1 MDISVKNS
9 ASPTTALYPINTSQE
24 IIDNDVILAIDNKNE
39 IDKCINV
46 EDIYPHSLQT
56 PSANAYGVQSLTGA
70 FGFGFGSLQS
80 YLTELLNDQDF
91 TQKISIIPI
100 VLVELYRIMVSSF
113 LILFVPQKC
122 GNHTCQLNENLVL
135 DSTLYNAGLVFN
147 FITTFFFVILYV
159 IEIKR
164 ENRLITYLHVSSSV
178 PSDNASVGKILEKLP
193 IEKKNNILYLDKA
206 YQKIGYF
213 VMLLFAINS
222 ALSGVVVFNYYLDN
236 QTTTTYITNIILM
249 ITKLSDIYTT
259 AHTDKNIFYSSYL
272 KGRIQFN
279 DVDPDKKVLEIEEE
293 KSIL

>member
-46 EDIYPHSLQT
+46 EDIYPHSLQIT
-56 PSANAYGVQSLTGA
+56 KPIPINSRR
-70 FGFGFGSLQS
+70 
-80 YLTELLNDQDF
+80 YLSELLNNQDF

-100 VLVELYRIMVSSF
+100 VLVELYRVMVSSF

-147 FITTFFFVILYV
+147 FITTFFFVILYT

-164 ENRLITYLHVSSSV
+164 ENRLITYLHVSSTM
-178 PSDNASVGKILEKLP
+178 PSDNNSVGKILEKLP
-193 IEKKNNILYLDKA
+193 IDKKNNILYLDKA

-222 ALSGVVVFNYYLDN
+222 ALSGVVIFNYYLDN

>member
-1 MDISVKNS
+1 MDMDNSLKNS
-9 ASPTTALYPINTSQE
+9 ASPTSALYPINTSQE

-46 EDIYPHSLQT
+46 EDIYPISLQIT
-56 PSANAYGVQSLTGA
+56 KPIPINSR
-70 FGFGFGSLQS
+70 S
-80 YLTELLNDQDF
+80 YLTELLNNQDF

-100 VLVELYRIMVSSF
+100 FLVELYRVMVSSF

-135 DSTLYNAGLVFN
+135 DSSLYNAGLVFN
-147 FITTFFFVILYV
+147 FITTFFFVILYI

-178 PSDNASVGKILEKLP
+178 PSDNASVGKMLEKLP

-222 ALSGVVVFNYYLDN
+222 VLSGVVVFNYYLDN

-293 KSIL
+293 KSNL

>member
-1 MDISVKNS
+1 MDIDTSADNSV
-9 ASPTTALYPINTSQE
+9 SQTIAPE
-24 IIDNDVILAIDNKNE
+24 IIDNGVILAIDNKNE
-39 IDKCINV
+39 PEKCINV
-46 EDIYPHSLQT
+46 EDIYPLSIQT
-56 PSANAYGVQSLTGA
+56 TKPTPINSRS
-70 FGFGFGSLQS
+70 
-80 YLTELLNDQDF
+80 LTELLNDQDF
-91 TQKISIIPI
+91 IQKISIIPI
-100 VLVELYRIMVSSF
+100 VLVELYRVMVSSF

-147 FITTFFFVILYV
+147 FITTFFFVILYI

>member
-1 MDISVKNS
+1 MDMDNSLKNS
-9 ASPTTALYPINTSQE
+9 ASPTSALYPINTSQE

-39 IDKCINV
+39 TDKCINV
-46 EDIYPHSLQT
+46 EDIYPISLQIT
-56 PSANAYGVQSLTGA
+56 KPIPINSR
-70 FGFGFGSLQS
+70 S
-80 YLTELLNDQDF
+80 YLTELLNNQDF

-100 VLVELYRIMVSSF
+100 FLVELYRVMVSSF

-135 DSTLYNAGLVFN
+135 DSSLYNAGLVFN
-147 FITTFFFVILYV
+147 FITTFFFVILYI

-178 PSDNASVGKILEKLP
+178 PSDNASVGKMLEKLP

-222 ALSGVVVFNYYLDN
+222 VLSGVVVFNYYLDN

-293 KSIL
+293 KSNL

>member
-1 MDISVKNS
+1 MDTPNS
-9 ASPTTALYPINTSQE
+9 FTDVTELSPFSLRLQPSLALRLAPQE

-39 IDKCINV
+39 TDKCINV
-46 EDIYPHSLQT
+46 EDIYPLSLQT
-56 PSANAYGVQSLTGA
+56 TTTPIPINSR
-70 FGFGFGSLQS
+70 S
-80 YLTELLNDQDF
+80 YLTELLNNQDF

-100 VLVELYRIMVSSF
+100 VLVELYRVMVSSF

-147 FITTFFFVILYV
+147 FITTFFFVILYT

-164 ENRLITYLHVSSSV
+164 ENRLITYLHVSSTM
-178 PSDNASVGKILEKLP
+178 PSDNNSVGKILEKLP
-193 IEKKNNILYLDKA
+193 IDKKNNILYLDKA

-293 KSIL
+293 KTNL

>member
-1 MDISVKNS
+1 MDNSVKNS

-24 IIDNDVILAIDNKNE
+24 IIANDVILAIDNKNE

-46 EDIYPHSLQT
+46 EDIYPHSLQIT
-56 PSANAYGVQSLTGA
+56 KPIPINSR
-70 FGFGFGSLQS
+70 S
-80 YLTELLNDQDF
+80 YLSELLNNQDF

-100 VLVELYRIMVSSF
+100 VLVELYRVMVSSF

-135 DSTLYNAGLVFN
+135 DSTLYNTGLVFN

>member
-1 MDISVKNS
+1 MDIDTSADNSV
-9 ASPTTALYPINTSQE
+9 SQTIAPE
-24 IIDNDVILAIDNKNE
+24 IIDNGVILAIDNKNE
-39 IDKCINV
+39 PEKCINV
-46 EDIYPHSLQT
+46 EDIYPLSIQT
-56 PSANAYGVQSLTGA
+56 TKPTPINSRS
-70 FGFGFGSLQS
+70 
-80 YLTELLNDQDF
+80 LTELLNDQDF
-91 TQKISIIPI
+91 IQKISIIPI
-100 VLVELYRIMVSSF
+100 VLVELYRVMVSSF

-147 FITTFFFVILYV
+147 FITTFFFVILYT

-164 ENRLITYLHVSSSV
+164 ENRLITYLHVSSTM
-178 PSDNASVGKILEKLP
+178 PSDNNSVGKILEKLP
-193 IEKKNNILYLDKA
+193 IDKKNNILYLDKA

-222 ALSGVVVFNYYLDN
+222 ALSGVVIFNYYLDN

-259 AHTDKNIFYSSYL
+259 AHTDENIFYSSYL